1 MLLMNENCQK
11 IINHKFELCSH
22 KYHMVRKKKLSIY
35 DLLSLLWV
43 IYGRGYL
50 QIHVS
55 ANWKIK
61 YKYTSKVTET
71 KEKEDE

>member
-1 MLLMNENCQK
+1 
-11 IINHKFELCSH
+11 
-22 KYHMVRKKKLSIY
+22 MVRKKKLSIY

-43 IYGRGYL
+43 IYGKGYL

-55 ANWKIK
+55 ANLKIE
-61 YKYTSKVTET
+61 YKYTSKVTEM